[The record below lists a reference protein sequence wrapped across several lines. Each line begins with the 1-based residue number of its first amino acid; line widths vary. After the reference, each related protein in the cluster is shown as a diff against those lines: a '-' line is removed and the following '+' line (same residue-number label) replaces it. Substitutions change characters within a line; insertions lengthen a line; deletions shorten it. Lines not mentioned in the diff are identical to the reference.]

1 MTRVRVL
8 GLLLSLLIS
17 PAAALHAQEASEA
30 PATGESTA
38 AEGHEL
44 RQIRQLLEQQ
54 SKQLEALAQQISK
67 LAQTADFQNTNAAA
81 HQSTGSGS
89 PASAATASGA
99 APAAA
104 GADGSPATRTAEIP
118 RAEAVG
124 GSVKHVVAKGETL
137 TSIAKHYSITVAD
150 LLKLN
155 KIENDRKLQIGQS
168 INVPSKTDET
178 PTATPT
184 EKKENP

>member
-1 MTRVRVL
+1 MTRVKVL
-8 GLLLSLLIS
+8 WLLLSLMIS
-17 PAAALHAQEASEA
+17 PVAAIQAQEA
-30 PATGESTA
+30 PASGE
-38 AEGHEL
+38 GNEL

-67 LAQTADFQNTNAAA
+67 LAQTADFQHSNAAA
-81 HQSTGSGS
+81 HQATGSGS
-89 PASAATASGA
+89 STP
-99 APAAA
+99 PAAA
-104 GADGSPATRTAEIP
+104 STAPAGPAAGPDGSPASRTATGSGAEIP

-137 TSIAKHYSITVAD
+137 TSIAKHYNITVAD

-155 KIENDRKLQIGQS
+155 KIENDRKLQIGHS
-168 INVPSKTDET
+168 INVPSKPEES